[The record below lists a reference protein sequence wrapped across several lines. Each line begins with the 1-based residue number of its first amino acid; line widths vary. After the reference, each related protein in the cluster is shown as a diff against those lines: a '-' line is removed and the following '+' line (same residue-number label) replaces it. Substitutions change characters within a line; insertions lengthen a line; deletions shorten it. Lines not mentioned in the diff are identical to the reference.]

1 MSTTDSV
8 AGTSSRARSR
18 SRANASGW
26 AVFAAVMMLVI
37 GGLDALYGLA
47 AILNNEV
54 VVVGGHGVI
63 VADITTWGW
72 VTLIVGL
79 VICLT
84 GAGLLAGN
92 EAARWA
98 AVFLI
103 AVNMILQLPWFPA
116 APLWTVL
123 MIVLSVIVIY
133 QLTAH
138 WEEAQSAG

>member
-1 MSTTDSV
+1 MSTMDSV
-8 AGTSSRARSR
+8 PSERATR
-18 SRANASGW
+18 SRAKPAAYGW
-26 AVFAAVMMLVI
+26 AVFAAVMMLVV

-47 AILNNEV
+47 AILNNEI

-63 VADITTWGW
+63 VADVSTWGW

-79 VICLT
+79 VVALC
-84 GAGLLAGN
+84 GAGLLAGMST
-92 EAARWA
+92 ARWA

-103 AVNMILQLPWFPA
+103 AVNAVLQLAWFPA

-123 MIVLSVIVIY
+123 MVTLSVIVIY

-138 WEEAQSAG
+138 WDEA

>member
-1 MSTTDSV
+1 MSTTDPV
-8 AGTSSRARSR
+8 AGTPGRARARTR
-18 SRANASGW
+18 SNAAGW

-54 VVVGGHGVI
+54 VIVGGHGVI

-72 VTLIVGL
+72 VTLILGL
-79 VICLT
+79 VLCLT

-92 EAARWA
+92 SVARWT
-98 AVFLI
+98 AVFVI

-138 WEEAQSAG
+138 WEET